1 MENLLTTHQLA
12 KILNVRPETLRRW
25 EREGKLVPL
34 RTPGGHRRYKG
45 SHVKAL
51 LGEEQVNSTS
61 INCIIYARVSTAKQA
76 DAGNLQRQKERLT
89 TPVFPQE
96 SMVNVAG
103 E

>member
-45 SHVKAL
+45 
-51 LGEEQVNSTS
+51 
-61 INCIIYARVSTAKQA
+61 
-76 DAGNLQRQKERLT
+76 
-89 TPVFPQE
+89 
-96 SMVNVAG
+96 
-103 E
+103 